1 MYLYTGK
8 RKFILHIRKLNTT
21 TGNTE
26 NNTCNC
32 QPGDTDKIIS
42 LVEEVVALEGRG
54 KDRVIPILQGVQK
67 RLSYLPSEALRHI
80 CRISDITPGQISEV
94 STFYSQ
100 FHHLPTGKHI
110 IKICS
115 GTACHVKGSQ
125 LISDSFRRVLNFGEG
140 RNSSPDNLFSV
151 EEVACLGC
159 CTLAPVVQIDDKTY
173 GHVKPTLTENILRD
187 FLSSGQEIIQPDD
200 KMDLADPDAE
210 IRIGLGSCCIA
221 GGSRNILSRLM
232 EVTESFDLRIKIK
245 PVGCVGVCNQTPLL
259 EIVAGNGEHAR
270 YTNVTQDQVEEI
282 VLRHI
287 VPGSLAKRIRYR
299 INDLADTFLSDY
311 LLKSP
316 VNIPGEEREKYLN
329 NFTRK
334 QVRLATMH
342 CGILSPDS
350 IDEYMM
356 LGGFDA
362 LKKTIQ
368 SGDPQQ
374 ITDIIIK
381 SGLRGRGG
389 AGFPAGEKWRI
400 AANEPGQPK
409 YVVCNGDEGDP
420 GAFMD
425 RMLLESF
432 PCRIIEGML
441 IAAYATGASKGIF
454 YIRAEYPLA
463 VERIRNALK
472 YCHEKGF
479 LGKNI
484 LGSDFSFSAEIFEG
498 AGAFV
503 CGEETALI
511 TSLEGRRGTPHLRPP
526 FPVVR
531 GYMKRPTLVNNVE
544 TLAVVPWIIN
554 NGAEAFR
561 RTGTG
566 KSRGTKVFAL
576 AGKTARGG
584 LIEVPM
590 GITIREIIGDIGEG
604 VADGRKFKAVQ
615 IGGPSGGCIPASMA
629 DTPVDY
635 EELNRMGA
643 MMGSGGL
650 VVLDDTD
657 CMVDVAKYFLSF
669 THRQSCGKCTFCRVG
684 TKQMLDIITRLS
696 EGQADIKEI
705 DELEKLSFYVKNGS
719 LCGLGKTAPN
729 PVITGLKYF
738 REEYEAHASGVCP
751 AKKCRGL
758 ISYVITDKC
767 TGCTKCFQECPVNA
781 IGFRPYEK
789 HEINQELCTKC
800 DNCRIVCPE
809 NAVEIIGTN
818 D

>member
-1 MYLYTGK
+1 M
-8 RKFILHIRKLNTT
+8 NTK

-26 NNTCNC
+26 GQTCIC
-32 QPGDTDKIIS
+32 QPADTDKIIS
-42 LVEEVVALEGRG
+42 VVEEVVALTGRG
-54 KDRVIPILQGVQK
+54 KEKVIPILQEVQK
-67 RLSYLPSEALRHI
+67 RLTYLPSEALRHI
-80 CRISDITPGQISEV
+80 CEISDITPGQVSGV

-110 IKICS
+110 VKICS

-125 LISDSFRRVLNFGEG
+125 LISDSFRRVLNIGEE
-140 RNSSPDNLFSV
+140 RNTSPDNQFSI

-173 GHVKPTLTENILRD
+173 GHVKPTQTENILRD
-187 FLSSGQEIIQPDD
+187 FLASGKEVIQSENRISSDD
-200 KMDLADPDAE
+200 HDAE
-210 IRIGLGSCCIA
+210 VRIGLGSCCIA
-221 GGSRNILSRLM
+221 GGSRKILSRLM
-232 EVTESFDLRIKIK
+232 EITDSFDLGIKIK

-259 EIVAGNGEHAR
+259 EIVDRNGEHSR

-282 VLRHI
+282 ILRH
-287 VPGSLAKRIRYR
+287 VAPGSLTKKIRYR
-299 INDLADTFLSDY
+299 INDLADTFLTDY
-311 LLKSP
+311 LLTSP
-316 VNIPGEEREKYLN
+316 VSVPGEEREKYLN

-334 QVRLATMH
+334 QVRLATLH
-342 CGILSPDS
+342 CGILTPDS
-350 IDEYMM
+350 IDEYLM
-356 LGGFDA
+356 LGGFEA

-368 SGDPQQ
+368 SGNPEQ
-374 ITDIIIK
+374 IRDIIINSDLK
-381 SGLRGRGG
+381 GRGG
-389 AGFPAGEKWRI
+389 AGFPTGEKWRI
-400 AANEPGQPK
+400 AANEPEQLK
-409 YVVCNGDEGDP
+409 YIVCNGDEGDP

-432 PCRIIEGML
+432 PYRIIEGML
-441 IAAYATGASKGIF
+441 IAAYATGASQGIF

-463 VERIRNALK
+463 VERIRIALK
-472 YCHEKGF
+472 YCFDRGF

-484 LGSDFSFSAEIFEG
+484 LNSDFSFRAEIFEG

-526 FPVVR
+526 FPAVK
-531 GYMKRPTLVNNVE
+531 GYMGRPTLVNNVE
-544 TLAVVPWIIN
+544 TLAVLPWIIN
-554 NGAEAFR
+554 EGAEAFS

-566 KSRGTKVFAL
+566 KSKGTKVFAL
-576 AGKTARGG
+576 AGKISRGG

-590 GITIREIIGDIGEG
+590 GITIREIIEEIGEG
-604 VADGRKFKAVQ
+604 VENGRKFKAVQ

-657 CMVDVAKYFLSF
+657 CMVDVARYFLSF
-669 THRQSCGKCTFCRVG
+669 THKQSCGKCTFCRVG

-696 EGQADIKEI
+696 EGKADIKEI
-705 DELEKLSFYVKNGS
+705 DELETLCYHVKNGS

-751 AKKCRGL
+751 AKKCREL

-781 IGFRPYEK
+781 IDFRPYEK
-789 HEINQELCTKC
+789 HEINPELCTKC

-809 NAVEIIGTN
+809 NAVEIISTN
-818 D
+818 A

>member
-1 MYLYTGK
+1 M
-8 RKFILHIRKLNTT
+8 NTKA
-21 TGNTE
+21 GNRE
-26 NNTCNC
+26 GQTCNC
-32 QPGDTDKIIS
+32 QPADTDKIIS
-42 LVEEVVALEGRG
+42 VVEEVVALAGRG
-54 KDRVIPILQGVQK
+54 KEKVIPILQEVQK
-67 RLSYLPSEALRHI
+67 RLTYLPSEALRHI
-80 CRISDITPGQISEV
+80 CEISDITPGQISGV

-110 IKICS
+110 VKICS

-125 LISDSFRRVLNFGEG
+125 LISDSFRRVLNIGEG
-140 RNSSPDNLFSV
+140 RNTSPDKQFSI

-173 GHVKPTLTENILRD
+173 GHVKPTQAKEILRD
-187 FLSSGQEIIQPDD
+187 FLASGEEVIQSENRISSD
-200 KMDLADPDAE
+200 DPDAE
-210 IRIGLGSCCIA
+210 VRIGLGSCCIA
-221 GGSRNILSRLM
+221 GGSRNILSRLI
-232 EVTESFDLRIKIK
+232 EITDSFGLGIKIK

-259 EIVAGNGEHAR
+259 EIVDRNGEHSR

-282 VLRHI
+282 ILRH
-287 VPGSLAKRIRYR
+287 VAPGSLTKKIRYR
-299 INDLADTFLSDY
+299 INDLADTFLTDY
-311 LLKSP
+311 LLTSP
-316 VNIPGEEREKYLN
+316 VNVPGEEREKYLN

-334 QVRLATMH
+334 QVRLATLH
-342 CGILSPDS
+342 CGILTPDS
-350 IDEYMM
+350 IDEYLM
-356 LGGFDA
+356 LGGFGA

-368 SGDPQQ
+368 SGDPEQ
-374 ITDIIIK
+374 IRDIIIN
-381 SGLRGRGG
+381 SGLKGRGG
-389 AGFPAGEKWRI
+389 AGFPTGEKWRI
-400 AANEPGQPK
+400 AANEPEQLK
-409 YVVCNGDEGDP
+409 YIVCNGDEGDP

-432 PCRIIEGML
+432 PYRIIEGML
-441 IAAYATGASKGIF
+441 IAAYATGASQGIF

-463 VERIRNALK
+463 VERIQNALR
-472 YCHEKGF
+472 YCYEKGF
-479 LGKNI
+479 LGDNI
-484 LGSDFSFSAEIFEG
+484 LGSDFSFRAEIFEG

-526 FPVVR
+526 FPAVK
-531 GYMKRPTLVNNVE
+531 GYMGRPTLVNNVE
-544 TLAVVPWIIN
+544 TLAVLPWIIN
-554 NGAEAFR
+554 EGAEAFS

-566 KSRGTKVFAL
+566 KSKGTKVFAL
-576 AGKTARGG
+576 AGKISRGG

-590 GITIREIIGDIGEG
+590 GITIREIIEDIGEG
-604 VADGRKFKAVQ
+604 VENGRKFKAVQ

-657 CMVDVAKYFLSF
+657 CMVDVARYFLSF
-669 THRQSCGKCTFCRVG
+669 THKQSCGKCTFCRVG

-696 EGQADIKEI
+696 EGKADLKEI
-705 DELEKLSFYVKNGS
+705 DELETLCYYVKNGS

-751 AKKCRGL
+751 AKKCREL

-767 TGCTKCFQECPVNA
+767 TGCTKCFQECPVSA
-781 IGFRPYEK
+781 IDFRPYEK

-809 NAVEIIGTN
+809 NAVEIISTN
-818 D
+818 G